1 MKKIFFLI
9 LLVAIP
15 AIASNEV
22 EIRTKR
28 FQENKDNMKL
38 IFESINFDDFPAIV
52 EGASAISLWANEM
65 SNFFPEGSESR
76 GASIDIWSNFEDF
89 KLLASNNK
97 SAVDKL
103 ILHAKNNN
111 MEDAKKAF
119 KELSSTCKSC
129 HRKFKN

>member
-38 IFESINFDDFPAIV
+38 IFESINFDDFTAIV
-52 EGASAISLWANEM
+52 EGASAISLWANGM
-65 SNFFPEGSESR
+65 SNFFPEGSLSFN
-76 GASIDIWSNFEDF
+76 G
-89 KLLASNNK
+89 
-97 SAVDKL
+97 L
-103 ILHAKNNN
+103 ICL
-111 MEDAKKAF
+111 F
-119 KELSSTCKSC
+119 
-129 HRKFKN
+129 